1 MSTDFQSTLKALGKQ
16 AKKEAEARAE
26 EAATARRRDEDNID
40 FAKAVSGVTPLKDS
54 RRYEAPRD
62 RSPIKPRPKE
72 AGALAEEDYFYV
84 GSGGCDEPPA
94 SFSKNGQGKNDIQ
107 RLRNGERIYR
117 VHQKTRRVR
126 RNHPRQRFGFGRL
139 QTGFKKYD
147 ATMADAASRRIG
159 VCRTEGGQRRSGQDS
174 TQAQP

>member
-26 EAATARRRDEDNID
+26 EAAAARRRDGDNID
-40 FAKAVSGVTPLKDS
+40 FAKAVGGVTPLKDS

-72 AGALAEEDYFYV
+72 AGALAEEDYFYI

-107 RLRNGERIYR
+107 RLRNGHYP
-117 VHQKTRRVR
+117 VVADVDLHGYTSSPKNAACAAKSSTAAAWVR
-126 RNHPRQRFGFGRL
+126 PVTNRF
-139 QTGFKKYD
+139 
-147 ATMADAASRRIG
+147 
-159 VCRTEGGQRRSGQDS
+159 
-174 TQAQP
+174 